1 MRYRGIVIR
10 PPSEADSFILQ
21 VTYGCSH
28 NKCTFCPTY
37 KGTKFQIR
45 DIEEVKKDIDIAS
58 KSGWF
63 WRRAFL
69 CDGDPLIIP
78 TEQLANILAYLHIKI
93 PAIER
98 VGIYGNAKSVLRKS
112 PEELERLKKLELG
125 IVYLGLESGDPQVL
139 MDVNKWGDVGKMVE
153 AAKRVKDAKILLS
166 VTVLLGLA
174 GNDREKS
181 LRHAR
186 LTAEVLNRMKPDYAS
201 ALTVMVV
208 PNTPL
213 FDKMEKGEFAL
224 PEPFEILEELR
235 ELVKNLELENC
246 LFTSNHA
253 SNYLPLR
260 IKLAEERERAIR
272 LLDKVIS
279 TKDDRLL
286 RPEWTR
292 GL

>member
-1 MRYRGIVIR
+1 MRYQGIVIR
-10 PPSEADSFILQ
+10 PPSEAESLILQ

-28 NKCTFCPTY
+28 NRCTFCPTY
-37 KGTKFQIR
+37 KGTRFQIR
-45 DIEEVKKDIDIAS
+45 PLEDVKKDIDEAARS
-58 KSGWF
+58 PWF
-63 WRRAFL
+63 WRRVFL
-69 CDGDPLIIP
+69 CDGDPLIMPQQNLI
-78 TEQLANILAYLHIKI
+78 EILAHIRKKM
-93 PAIER
+93 PHIER

-112 PEELERLKKLELG
+112 VDELKALKELG
-125 IVYLGLESGDPQVL
+125 LGIIYLGLESGDPEVL
-139 MDVNKWGDVGKMVE
+139 KEVNKWGDPEKMIE
-153 AAKRVKDAKILLS
+153 AAKRVREADILLS

-174 GNDREKS
+174 GDDKEKS
-181 LRHAR
+181 LRHAK
-186 LTAEVLNRMKPDYAS
+186 LTAEVLNEMKPNYAS

-213 FDKMEKGEFAL
+213 FEKMEKGEFKL

-235 ELVKNLELENC
+235 ELIKHLNLKNC

-260 IKLAEERERAIR
+260 VKLPEEKEKALQ

-286 RPEWTR
+286 RPEWMR

>member
-1 MRYRGIVIR
+1 MRYQGIVIR
-10 PPSEADSFILQ
+10 PPSEADSLILQ

-37 KGTKFQIR
+37 KGTRFQIR
-45 DIEEVKKDIDIAS
+45 PLEDVKKDIDEAARS
-58 KSGWF
+58 VWF

-78 TEQLANILAYLHIKI
+78 QQNLVEILEYIRKKM
-93 PAIER
+93 PQIER

-112 PEELERLKKLELG
+112 VDELKRLKELGLG
-125 IVYLGLESGDPQVL
+125 IVYLGLESGDPEVL
-139 MDVNKWGDVGKMVE
+139 KEVNKWGDPEKMIE
-153 AAKRVKDAKILLS
+153 AASRIREANILLS

-174 GNDREKS
+174 GNNKEKS

-186 LTAEVLNRMKPDYAS
+186 LTAEVLNEMKPNYAS

-213 FDKMEKGEFAL
+213 FEKMEKGEFAL

-235 ELVKNLELENC
+235 ELIRHLDLKDC

-260 IKLAEERERAIR
+260 VKLPEEKETAIK

-279 TKDDRLL
+279 AKDDRLL
-286 RPEWTR
+286 RPEWMR

>member
-1 MRYRGIVIR
+1 MRYQGIVIR
-10 PPSEADSFILQ
+10 PPSEADSLILQ

-28 NKCTFCPTY
+28 NKCAFCPTY
-37 KGTKFQIR
+37 KGTQFAIR
-45 DIEEVKKDIDIAS
+45 PIEEVKQDIDEAARS
-58 KSGWF
+58 AWA
-63 WRRAFL
+63 WQRVFL
-69 CDGDPLIIP
+69 CDGDPLIMP
-78 TEQLANILAYLHIKI
+78 TDQLVEILEYIRKKM
-93 PAIER
+93 PQIER

-112 PEELERLKKLELG
+112 AEELKRLRELGLG

-139 MDVNKWGDVGKMVE
+139 IDVNKWGDTEKMVE
-153 AAKRVKDAKILLS
+153 AAKRVKDAGILLS
-166 VTVLLGLA
+166 ATALLGLA
-174 GNDREKS
+174 GRDSEKS

-186 LTAEVLNRMKPDYAS
+186 LTAEVLNKMAPDYAS

-213 FDKMEKGEFAL
+213 FDKMEKGEFTL

-235 ELVKNLELENC
+235 ELIKHLDLKDC

-260 IKLAEERERAIR
+260 VKLPKEKERTLS
-272 LLDKVIS
+272 LLDKVIR
-279 TKDDRLL
+279 THDDRLL
-286 RPEWTR
+286 RPEWMR

>member
-1 MRYRGIVIR
+1 MRYQGVVIR

-37 KGTKFQIR
+37 KGTKFRIR
-45 DIEEVKKDIDIAS
+45 QIEEVKRDIDEAARS
-58 KSGWF
+58 PWF
-63 WRRAFL
+63 FKRAFL
-69 CDGDPLIIP
+69 CDGDALIAP
-78 TEQLANILAYLHIKI
+78 MDKLVEILSYIRRRMPQI
-93 PAIER
+93 GR

-112 PEELERLKKLELG
+112 TDELKRLRELGLG
-125 IVYLGLESGDPQVL
+125 IVYLGLESGDANVL
-139 MDVNKWGDVGKMVE
+139 RAVNKWGTPDDMVE
-153 AAKRVKDAKILLS
+153 AAKRVRDAGILLS

-174 GNDREKS
+174 GRNRERS

-186 LTAEVLNRMKPDYAS
+186 LTARVLNRMKPDYAS

-213 FDKMEKGEFAL
+213 FDDMEAGAFEL
-224 PEPFEILEELR
+224 PEPFEIIEELR
-235 ELVKNLELENC
+235 ELLRHLDLEGC
-246 LFTSNHA
+246 YFTSNHA
-253 SNYLPLR
+253 SNYLPLKVR
-260 IKLAEERERAIR
+260 LPTEKGKALK

-286 RPEWTR
+286 RPEWLR